1 MAASGCYGWKM
12 AKDMDI
18 APPAPVG
25 DTPCAADA
33 GGLSARA
40 ERKCAQ
46 LLDGAQA
53 VILARGFEGA
63 SVDDI
68 AREAGISKATM
79 YRYYPDKAA
88 LFAAVMRRDCGRQSE
103 SLLCT
108 AAEDGPLEPLLV
120 DFAIRFTTF
129 VLTPTALGTF
139 RNAAAESERFPAIG
153 EAFFTSGIDRG
164 RAKLAPILAAASARG
179 EIAVDDA
186 DLAAHRFF
194 GLCLARVFYN
204 RLFGIVPGYDAA
216 EIAEH
221 ARGAVAAFLRMYRP
235 EPRGDAAGAP

>member
-1 MAASGCYGWKM
+1 MSPDGPEARA
-12 AKDMDI
+12 DNR
-18 APPAPVG
+18 PPAENDG
-25 DTPCAADA
+25 

-103 SLLCT
+103 TLLCEG
-108 AAEDGPLEPLLV
+108 APDAPLPQMLT
-120 DFAIRFTTF
+120 DFAIRFTQF

-139 RNAAAESERFPAIG
+139 RNAAAESERFPEIG
-153 EAFFTSGIDRG
+153 EAFYASGLDRG
-164 RAKLAPILAAASARG
+164 RARLAPILAAAAARG
-179 EIAVDDA
+179 EISVEDA

-194 GLCLARVFYN
+194 ALCLAEVFHK
-204 RLFGIVPGYDAA
+204 RLFGIVPGYDDATLAA
-216 EIAEH
+216 H
-221 ARGAVAAFLRMYRP
+221 ARDAVAAFLRMCRA
-235 EPRGDAAGAP
+235 EPPDDGAARS